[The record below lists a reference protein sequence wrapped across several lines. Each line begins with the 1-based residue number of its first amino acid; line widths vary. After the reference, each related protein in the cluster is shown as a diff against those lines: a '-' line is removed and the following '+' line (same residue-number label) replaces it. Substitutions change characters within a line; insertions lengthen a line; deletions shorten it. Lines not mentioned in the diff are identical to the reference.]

1 MLKVL
6 AGQQWLASWQIWTI
20 ERLFMAYETVW
31 SRTQGV
37 PIAAQRVERK
47 RFYFACK
54 RLLDVLVAGSLLLV
68 LLPIMALIALLIVLD
83 TPGPAIFRQKRVG
96 LQPRM
101 VGGRR
106 TFEVGTFTMFKFR
119 TMYRGNDSEAH
130 RRFVQAYIRNDEE
143 DMAEQQGGDAKV
155 QKLVNDARVT
165 RLGRFLRKTSL
176 DELPQF
182 LNVLR
187 GEMTLVG
194 PRPPIPYEVDM
205 YESWHHRRLWALP
218 GITGLWQV
226 TGRSSVSFD
235 EMVKMDLDYIEQ
247 QSLWLDL
254 QILLKTPLAAV
265 RGKGAM

>member
-1 MLKVL
+1 
-6 AGQQWLASWQIWTI
+6 
-20 ERLFMAYETVW
+20 MAYETVW
-31 SRTQGV
+31 PRVQSAPV
-37 PIAAQRVERK
+37 AAQRLEQK

-54 RLLDVLVAGSLLLV
+54 RILDILVAGSLLLV
-68 LLPIMALIALLIVLD
+68 LLPVMALIALLIVLD
-83 TPGPAIFRQKRVG
+83 TPGPALFRQKRVG

-101 VGGRR
+101 VRGQR
-106 TFEVGTFTMFKFR
+106 TYEVGTFVIFKFR

-130 RRFVQAYIRNDEE
+130 RRFVQAYIRNDEKE
-143 DMAEQQGGDAKV
+143 MADQQGGETQV
-155 QKLVNDARVT
+155 QKLVNDVRVT

-205 YESWHHRRLWALP
+205 YESWHHKRLWAVP

-226 TGRSSVSFD
+226 TGRSSVGFD
-235 EMVKMDLDYIEQ
+235 EMVKLDLEYIEQ
-247 QSLWLDL
+247 QSLGLDL
-254 QILLKTPLAAV
+254 KILFMTPLAVV
-265 RGKGAM
+265 RGKGAL

>member
-1 MLKVL
+1 
-6 AGQQWLASWQIWTI
+6 
-20 ERLFMAYETVW
+20 MAYETVW
-31 SRTQGV
+31 FGSQAGT
-37 PIAAQRVERK
+37 IASQRLERK
-47 RFYFACK
+47 RFYLAWK
-54 RLLDVLVAGSLLLV
+54 RLLDILVAGSLLLV
-68 LLPIMALIALLIVLD
+68 LLPVMALIALLIMLD

-101 VGGRR
+101 VGGQRIY
-106 TFEVGTFTMFKFR
+106 EIGTFTMFKFR

-130 RRFVQAYIRNDEE
+130 RRFVQAYIRNDQEE
-143 DMAEQQGGDAKV
+143 MAEQQGGETQV
-155 QKLVNDARVT
+155 HKLVNDTRVT

-205 YESWHHRRLWALP
+205 YESWHHRRLWAIP

-235 EMVKMDLDYIEQ
+235 EMVKLDLEYIEH
-247 QSLWLDL
+247 QSLGLDVK
-254 QILLKTPLAAV
+254 ILFMTPLAV
-265 RGKGAM
+265 FRGKGAM

>member
-1 MLKVL
+1 
-6 AGQQWLASWQIWTI
+6 
-20 ERLFMAYETVW
+20 MAYETVW
-31 SRTQGV
+31 PRAQAAPV
-37 PIAAQRVERK
+37 AAQKLEQK
-47 RFYFACK
+47 RFYLACK
-54 RLLDVLVAGSLLLV
+54 RMLDILVAGSLLLV
-68 LLPIMALIALLIVLD
+68 LLPVMALIALLIVLD

-101 VGGRR
+101 VGGQRIY
-106 TFEVGTFTMFKFR
+106 EIGTFTIFKFR

-130 RRFVQAYIRNDEE
+130 RRFVQAYIRNDEKE
-143 DMAEQQGGDAKV
+143 MAEQQGGETQV

-165 RLGRFLRKTSL
+165 PLGRFLRKTSL

-205 YESWHHRRLWALP
+205 YESWHHKRLWAIP
-218 GITGLWQV
+218 GLTGLWQV
-226 TGRSSVSFD
+226 NGRSSVSFD
-235 EMVKMDLDYIEQ
+235 EMVKLDLEYIEQ
-247 QSLWLDL
+247 QSLGLDL
-254 QILLKTPLAAV
+254 RILFMTPFAVV

>member
-1 MLKVL
+1 
-6 AGQQWLASWQIWTI
+6 
-20 ERLFMAYETVW
+20 MAYETVW
-31 SRTQGV
+31 FRNQAA
-37 PIAAQRVERK
+37 PIAAQRLERR

-54 RLLDVLVAGSLLLV
+54 RLLDIMVAGTLLLV
-68 LLPIMALIALLIVLD
+68 LLPFMSLIALLIILD
-83 TPGPAIFRQKRVG
+83 TPGPAIFRQRRVG

-101 VGGRR
+101 VGGLR
-106 TFEVGTFTMFKFR
+106 TFEVGTFTMYKFR

-130 RRFVQAYIRNDEE
+130 RRFVQAYIRNDEQE
-143 DMAEQQGGDAKV
+143 MAEQQGGETEV
-155 QKLVNDARVT
+155 RKLVNDTRVT

-205 YESWHHRRLWALP
+205 YESWHHRRLWAIP

-235 EMVKMDLDYIEQ
+235 EMVKLDLDYIEQ
-247 QSLWLDL
+247 QSLSLDL
-254 QILLKTPLAAV
+254 KILFQTPLAVV
-265 RGKGAM
+265 RGKGAA

>member
-1 MLKVL
+1 M
-6 AGQQWLASWQIWTI
+6 G
-20 ERLFMAYETVW
+20 
-31 SRTQGV
+31 
-37 PIAAQRVERK
+37 
-47 RFYFACK
+47 
-54 RLLDVLVAGSLLLV
+54 
-68 LLPIMALIALLIVLD
+68 LIALLIVLD

-101 VGGRR
+101 VGGQR
-106 TFEVGTFTMFKFR
+106 TYEIGTFTMFKFR

-143 DMAEQQGGDAKV
+143 EMAEQQGGETQV
-155 QKLVNDARVT
+155 HKLVNDVRVT
-165 RLGRFLRKTSL
+165 PLGRFLRKTSL

-187 GEMTLVG
+187 GEMALVG

-205 YESWHHRRLWALP
+205 YESWHHRRLWAIP

-235 EMVKMDLDYIEQ
+235 EMVKLDLEYLER
-247 QSLWLDL
+247 QSLGLDVK
-254 QILLKTPLAAV
+254 ILFMTPLAVV

>member
-1 MLKVL
+1 
-6 AGQQWLASWQIWTI
+6 
-20 ERLFMAYETVW
+20 MAYETVW
-31 SRTQGV
+31 PRVQSAPV
-37 PIAAQRVERK
+37 AAQRLEQK

-54 RLLDVLVAGSLLLV
+54 RILDILVAGSLLLV
-68 LLPIMALIALLIVLD
+68 LLPVMALIALLIVLD
-83 TPGPAIFRQKRVG
+83 TPGPALFRQKRVG

-101 VGGRR
+101 VRGQR
-106 TFEVGTFTMFKFR
+106 TYEVGTFVIFKFR

-130 RRFVQAYIRNDEE
+130 RRFVQAYIRNDEKE
-143 DMAEQQGGDAKV
+143 MADQQGGETQV
-155 QKLVNDARVT
+155 QKLVNDVRVT

-205 YESWHHRRLWALP
+205 YESWHHRRLWAIP

-235 EMVKMDLDYIEQ
+235 EMVKLDLEYIEH
-247 QSLWLDL
+247 QSLGLDVK
-254 QILLKTPLAAV
+254 ILFMTPLAV
-265 RGKGAM
+265 FRGKGAM